1 MTWNLKFCFSP
12 FQYSAH
18 IEENTLSSELLRFQ
32 VIDLDEEFTD
42 NWLAVYFFTSGN
54 EGNWF
59 EIQTDPRTNEGI
71 LKVVKVK
78 PDFPQQ
84 QKYSLLAKMIIST
97 SKLYALFLKCHFFIE
112 NLEST

>member
-1 MTWNLKFCFSP
+1 MTWYLKFRFSP
-12 FQYSAH
+12 FQYTAR

-71 LKVVKVK
+71 LMVVKVK
-78 PDFPQQ
+78 SDFP
-84 QKYSLLAKMIIST
+84 SVAKIFSISQNYYFY
-97 SKLYALFLKCHFFIE
+97 K
-112 NLEST
+112 